1 MCTSKVV
8 VNVCL
13 TKQKA
18 KTKNVF
24 VDIVYSVL
32 TEKEF
37 W

>member
-8 VNVCL
+8 VNLCL

-18 KTKNVF
+18 KKNIF